1 MLYWTL
7 GAGRIDHCE
16 ICFRW
21 YFESFKPLRR
31 GQPNQTISIRILA
44 CVCVAL
50 CVCKAKND
58 LDRTRNQ
65 LIVISLTFWLYL
77 LLKRNQC
84 HHMHYVQVI

>member
-7 GAGRIDHCE
+7 GASRIDHCE

-44 CVCVAL
+44 CVLYVCV
-50 CVCKAKND
+50 
-58 LDRTRNQ
+58 
-65 LIVISLTFWLYL
+65 
-77 LLKRNQC
+77 
-84 HHMHYVQVI
+84 